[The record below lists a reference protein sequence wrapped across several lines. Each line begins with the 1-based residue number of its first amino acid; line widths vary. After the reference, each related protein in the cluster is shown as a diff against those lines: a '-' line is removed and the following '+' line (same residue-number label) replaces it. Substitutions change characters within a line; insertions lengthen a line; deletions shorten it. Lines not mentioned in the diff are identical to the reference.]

1 MNFSRKLEEK
11 TVSKMIE
18 IYCRKAHDSKSN
30 TLCPNCSKLLDYAGD
45 RIEHCPHGERKPVC
59 AKCKVHCYKPL
70 MRTEIKKV
78 MRYSGPKMIYKSPFL
93 SLRYLFRK
101 VFKS

>member
-1 MNFSRKLEEK
+1 
-11 TVSKMIE
+11 
-18 IYCRKAHDSKSN
+18 
-30 TLCPNCSKLLDYAGD
+30 
-45 RIEHCPHGERKPVC
+45 
-59 AKCKVHCYKPL
+59 